1 MAARSWNVCAG
12 LGRSRNFGAEATTVG
27 GGGELGERWLNLLT
41 DDGQCTAI
49 NDFRLDRQ
57 DRIPLLFPYWRSWG
71 RVSILHSGFCSIKRG
86 MRLCLRTVRNLN
98 RTLGIWHIQI
108 PIKHHGHNDCI
119 HVDVICKALLGRAIE
134 ENFVQFSGTRHDP
147 VGIIQSS
154 S

>member
-12 LGRSRNFGAEATTVG
+12 LGRSRNLGPKPPRWG
-27 GGGELGERWLNLLT
+27 GVELGERWLNLLT

-134 ENFVQFSGTRHDP
+134 ENFVQFPGTRHDP